1 MTMIKTPAL
10 IHALAVTGLLA
21 GSAAASEPEK
31 LGAFEG
37 WEAYTY
43 NSSQGKVCYAVAKPK
58 ASEPEG
64 VNRDPVFFLIT
75 NRPKQGERNQ
85 ISTIIGY
92 PFKKESTA
100 QLVVGPKTYDLFTVG
115 DGAWSRDK
123 EHDKEIIG
131 ALKKGADMS
140 LTGQSWRGTSTTDH
154 YSLEGVS
161 AAVDKIDEA
170 CKE

>member
-1 MTMIKTPAL
+1 MIRNIVPL
-10 IHALAVTGLLA
+10 SVLAF
-21 GSAAASEPEK
+21 AAFEVCRAFAAEPEK
-31 LGAFEG
+31 LGAFKS
-37 WEAYTY
+37 WEAYAYTTKE
-43 NSSQGKVCYAVAKPK
+43 GKVCYALARPR

-92 PFKKESTA
+92 AFKEKSMA
-100 QLVVGPKTYDLFTVG
+100 QLVIGPKTYELFTFE
-115 DGAWSRDK
+115 DGAWAENN

-131 ALKKGADMS
+131 ALKKGVDMS
-140 LTGQSWRGTSTTDH
+140 LKGQSWRGTATVDH

>member
-1 MTMIKTPAL
+1 MTMIRTL
-10 IHALAVTGLLA
+10 VRIQIFALAGLI
-21 GSAAASEPEK
+21 AANADAAEPEK
-31 LGAFEG
+31 LGVFKG
-37 WEAYTY
+37 WEAYAYT
-43 NSSQGKVCYAVAKPK
+43 STQGKVCYAVGKPK

-85 ISTIIGY
+85 VSTIIGY
-92 PFKKESTA
+92 PFKKESIA
-100 QLVVGPKTYDLFTVG
+100 QLTIGPKTYDMFTVG

-131 ALKKGADMS
+131 ALKKGANMS
-140 LTGQSWRGTSTTDH
+140 LKGQSWRGTPTTDH
-154 YSLEGVS
+154 YSLEGLS
-161 AAVDKIDEA
+161 AAVEKIDEA

>member
-1 MTMIKTPAL
+1 MIRHFITL
-10 IHALAVTGLLA
+10 GILASTVAA
-21 GSAAASEPEK
+21 GSGTFAAEPQK
-31 LGAFEG
+31 LGAFKS
-37 WEAYTY
+37 WEAYSYT
-43 NSSQGKVCYAVAKPK
+43 SKDGKVCYALARPR

-92 PFKKESTA
+92 AFKEKSMA
-100 QLVVGPKTYDLFTVG
+100 QLIIGPKTYELFTFE
-115 DGAWSRDK
+115 DGAWAENN
-123 EHDKEIIG
+123 EHDREIIG

-140 LTGQSWRGTSTTDH
+140 LKGQSWRGTATTDY

-161 AAVDKIDEA
+161 AAVEKIDEA